1 MIYNLSV
8 GALTVLIFITPG
20 VKLDKMLLSFHG
32 RKQKRKKDACGGKE
46 RIAAITPAGRL
57 NTQGFSVTAKEP
69 SSFKHTRPHFAQAPE
84 NVLNKT

>member
-8 GALTVLIFITPG
+8 GALTILIFITPG

-32 RKQKRKKDACGGKE
+32 WKQKRKKDACGGKG

-57 NTQGFSVTAKEP
+57 NTEGFSVTAKEP
-69 SSFKHTRPHFAQAPE
+69 SSFTRTPPHFARAPE
-84 NVLNKT
+84 NILSKT